1 MKLLK
6 TLTKEGLKSNADPT
20 FDVIEGCRYYGGEL
34 PGELLLM
41 SLILKG
47 VVTTVVAASQFL
59 RTGLAGTLHCC
70 QQEAE
75 EVLGF
80 HCVWQ
85 PGQPPPTQTHLDAP
99 NSRPSTT
106 SSLLVGFPPSC
117 ACHCLHLL
125 FDTLP
130 AFLAQESNIKLPLCC
145 CCWISGARVGG
156 VHPFLHQHKPRD
168 IGSGFWVFFL

>member
-6 TLTKEGLKSNADPT
+6 TLTKEGLKGNADPT

-85 PGQPPPTQTHLDAP
+85 PGQPPPKH
-99 NSRPSTT
+99 T
-106 SSLLVGFPPSC
+106 SMLLILGLRQHPACWSGFPPSVSVT
-117 ACHCLHLL
+117 ACIN
-125 FDTLP
+125 TLV
-130 AFLAQESNIKLPLCC
+130 AQE
-145 CCWISGARVGG
+145 RYVGKG
-156 VHPFLHQHKPRD
+156 IQHKAPAVLLLLD
-168 IGSGFWVFFL
+168 